1 MIITGQDGIRRL
13 VDLQNELLDRDATAE
28 DRAEVEICKAIALC
42 GIEQHLANISSFLS
56 KRGGGAW

>member
-1 MIITGQDGIRRL
+1 MIITGQDGIRRM

-28 DRAEVEICKAIALC
+28 DRAEVEIAKAIALS

-56 KRGGGAW
+56 KRGGGNW